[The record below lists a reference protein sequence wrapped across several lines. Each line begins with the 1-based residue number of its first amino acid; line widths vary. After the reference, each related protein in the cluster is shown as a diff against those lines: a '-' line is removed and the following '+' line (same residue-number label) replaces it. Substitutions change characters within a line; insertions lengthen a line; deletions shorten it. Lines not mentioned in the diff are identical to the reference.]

1 MSAPPRPMRIIAGA
15 AKGTRLEVASG
26 SSTRPFLE
34 LARGALFNSLLGR
47 LPGARVLDL
56 YAGSG
61 ALGLE
66 ALSRGAESA
75 VFVERDRKAVE
86 ALRGNIARCGFAAES
101 RIVPGD
107 ALAVLGRLDGVF
119 DAVFVDPPFPDPA
132 AWAASGDDVRLG
144 RLLTPLVAGG
154 GIVALRL
161 EGRRAAPPQWDGLEM
176 VRDGNYGRSRV
187 CVYEREARRG
197 E

>member
-15 AKGTRLEVASG
+15 ARGTRLEVAAG

-34 LARGALFNSLLGR
+34 LARGALFNSLTGR

-66 ALSRGAESA
+66 ALSRGAAEA
-75 VFVERDRKAVE
+75 VFVERDRRAVE
-86 ALRGNIARCGFAAES
+86 VLRGNIARCGFVLES
-101 RIVPGD
+101 RVVAGD
-107 ALAVLGRLDGVF
+107 ALAVLARLEGVF

-132 AWAASGDDVRLG
+132 AWAESGDDARLG
-144 RLLTPLVAGG
+144 GLLARLLAADGV
-154 GIVALRL
+154 VALRL
-161 EGRRAAPPQWDGLEM
+161 EGKRAAPPEWDGLEM
-176 VRDGNYGRSRV
+176 ARDGKYGRSRV
-187 CVYEREARRG
+187 CVYGRTPG
-197 E
+197 GVG